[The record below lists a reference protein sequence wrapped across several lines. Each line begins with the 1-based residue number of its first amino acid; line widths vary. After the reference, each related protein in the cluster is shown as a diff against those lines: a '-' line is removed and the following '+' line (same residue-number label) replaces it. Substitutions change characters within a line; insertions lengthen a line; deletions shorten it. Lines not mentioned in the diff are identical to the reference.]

1 MKGIRYPAG
10 QRLAYV
16 RLLNGLIDQIDDRI
30 NKILLPRIRVTQDSI
45 ENWPQLSKQ
54 LQEKLES
61 LLSSVQIAWILTDI
75 AKKIESIT
83 QEDFQKQLAPV
94 LGVAALAIPTAD
106 ELRKLFVQQ
115 NMKLIKSLS
124 QNHVDQVEQ
133 IVMSGL
139 HRGSSARDLEHSI
152 KNQLGITKQ
161 RAQLIARDQ
170 VSKYSGDLTKH
181 NQTYAGI
188 THYKWETSRDERVR
202 PEHRALDGKIF
213 AWNSPPVSSKSGERF
228 HPRQGYRCRCDA
240 IPVVD

>member
-1 MKGIRYPAG
+1 MRGVRYPAA

-16 RLLNGLIDQIDDRI
+16 RLLNGLLDQ
-30 NKILLPRIRVTQDSI
+30 LTQDP
-45 ENWPQLSKQ
+45 NWYSQDPRVLEDKIAQLLGSTRVAWV
-54 LQEKLES
+54 
-61 LLSSVQIAWILTDI
+61 LSDI
-75 AKKIESIT
+75 AKKIENMT

-94 LGVAALAIPTAD
+94 LGVTALAIPTAD

-115 NMKLIKSLS
+115 NLKLIKSLS
-124 QNHVDQVEQ
+124 QNHINQVEQ
-133 IVMSGL
+133 IVMSGS
-139 HRGSSARDLEHSI
+139 HQGSHVRDLERSI
-152 KNQLGITKQ
+152 ENQLGLTKQ

-188 THYKWETSRDERVR
+188 KQYTWQTSRDERVR
-202 PEHRALDGKIF
+202 AEHRALDGQIF
-213 AWNSPPVSSKSGERF
+213 AWNSPPISDKSGGRY